1 MGTSTK
7 IALCI
12 LAHMH
17 TWQVLGTLL
26 GMDAQNLHDTLN
38 AWRRQDVPAALATV
52 VKVYGSAPRPLGAQM
67 AVSAAG
73 EMAGSVSG
81 GCVEGAVAQE
91 ALEVLATG
99 RPRLVEYGISDDW
112 AKDVGLAC
120 GGNIQVF
127 IRPAPPVVARRA
139 TPVLHVTVLDG
150 PEIGAWLTYAD
161 GAVEA
166 STVTDAA
173 LANALVAQA
182 DGWLAMQQTRRTHI
196 AHADATVDLLV
207 EVLTP
212 PAQLII
218 VGAVHTAIALVHFAK
233 PLGFHTVVV
242 DARDAFATPARFSH
256 ADELITGWP
265 ADVLAARELTASTY
279 VVFLSH
285 DEKIDNPALLHALHS
300 PARYI
305 GALGARRTH
314 AARVD
319 ALRELGATDAQ
330 LARIH
335 APVGLDIGARTPEE
349 IALAIMAEIVA
360 VKNGV
365 AEKV

>member
-1 MGTSTK
+1 MNSDS
-7 IALCI
+7 L
-12 LAHMH
+12 
-17 TWQVLGTLL
+17 
-26 GMDAQNLHDTLN
+26 NETLN
-38 AWRRQDVPAALATV
+38 SWLNRGTPAALATV

-73 EMAGSVSG
+73 DMVGSVSG

-91 ALEVLATG
+91 ALEVLTTG
-99 RPRLVEYGISDDW
+99 QPRLVEYGIGDDW

-127 IRPAPPVVARRA
+127 IRPAPPVVESRA

-150 PEIGAWLTYAD
+150 QEIGAWMTYVD
-161 GAVEA
+161 DTIEA
-166 STVTDAA
+166 STINDAA
-173 LANALVAQA
+173 LADALAAHA
-182 DGWLAMQQTRRTHI
+182 DAWLAAQQTRRTEVTL
-196 AHADATVDLLV
+196 AGVTVDLLV
-207 EVLTP
+207 EVFTP

-218 VGAVHTAIALVHFAK
+218 VGAVHAAIALVQFAK

-242 DARDAFATPARFSH
+242 DARAAFATSARFAH
-256 ADELITGWP
+256 VDELLIDWP

-279 VVFLSH
+279 MVFLSH
-285 DEKIDNPALLHALHS
+285 DEKIDNPALLCALQS

-305 GALGARRTH
+305 GALGSRRTH
-314 AARVD
+314 AARVN

-335 APVGLDIGARTPEE
+335 APIGLDIGARTPEE

-360 VKNGV
+360 VQNGATV
-365 AEKV
+365 EK